1 MSTTTA
7 VEKPVEH
14 GASSIQPWMAKIV
27 RRQMA
32 LNKRYEKAR
41 SQFASAWN
49 DFLAA
54 LEEINGVYG
63 TDFSVEQAITEFE
76 GQYSDEADED
86 EDDDEDEE

>member
-1 MSTTTA
+1 MSTT
-7 VEKPVEH
+7 VEKPVEQ
-14 GASSIQPWMAKIV
+14 GATAIQPWMAKIV